1 MSVSNERGGGLRN
14 KKVIWSSY
22 LHDDELVS
30 RTSITRFS
38 ESIRIFGNHPLGLVE
53 VELNR
58 RARLLLGWTVPQE
71 Y

>member
-1 MSVSNERGGGLRN
+1 MSFSNERGGKERSDLE
-14 KKVIWSSY
+14 

-38 ESIRIFGNHPLGLVE
+38 ESTRIFGKHLPGLVE
-53 VELNR
+53 VELNH
-58 RARLLLGWTVPQE
+58 RARLHLGWTIPQE